1 MSTRVLRKLRQ
12 QQKQHEQEQKESEED
27 DSGEELRTTKPKA
40 INAFDMLNQVEDNDT
55 ESESGAEAS
64 ETPRPLDQEYPR
76 EIKEDQPTA
85 SAAKGKSK
93 SKKKKKGK
101 KKPDRKERIDM
112 INTAKPTVNVGSK
125 LDEIDLALKSLST
138 GKDAD
143 AGIATSQQANRAVLE
158 VCQLLATDA
167 KTLNE
172 MTEMKRLFG
181 NVALESDDNRI
192 GHGTRRGRGPRQLDL
207 EGALAGQNNP
217 ASRGR
222 GLSGLALRRNV
233 LGVPGKETWP
243 LATTGGL
250 GMEPV
255 EKLSDGTTEFRFV
268 HNTAYQDVQRQF
280 ETCVESMDPQRM
292 IQLLQF
298 NPYHIS
304 TLLQVSEIAKQQGD
318 HSVSGDLLERALFS
332 FGRATHTNFVH
343 ALSEGKARL
352 DFRRPENREFWLTAW
367 RYIGNLGQRGT
378 WRTCYEWAKLVL
390 SLDPEG
396 DPYCVCMI
404 IDQLAIRGGQAEHFI
419 KLSESSLL
427 EWIPPR
433 PNFVISLG
441 LAKSKIKDPQGARLA
456 LRKSIESYPYIFSR
470 LFQELN
476 LERIPPSIWAKQPRT
491 QREKLECELYVNYA
505 KDIWNTPDAVSL
517 LVEVVEST
525 VTSSSYPKL
534 DNQITLEEARH
545 IILSTIPTLI
555 NLLPREFTSMVS
567 SSSDPLPPP
576 DNLPSYLSGSAAD
589 IEDAFQEASDEEPP
603 GPGSRSENAAAQSA
617 QNEADEQELRGL
629 RNFFTGIAPWLSRI
643 EGEEGRTDDQNGLE
657 RAADGSGVTQAT
669 IAERGNRFI
678 QLWQRIMTRNQATP
692 ERMPEILHNLTDNFE
707 VRPEDRQSGPDDEE
721 FLPVLVAAEEAVPD
735 AQPATRQD
743 EDYDDERNQR
753 WLAGQGMIGL
763 RDFVAE
769 HGFVEGAWGA
779 HSQAGH
785 ELFFEYAN
793 RVKQLRQQ
801 RTRDFIVNYPLRQG
815 TSVEVRDL
823 VIAHLHRGR

>member
-12 QQKQHEQEQKESEED
+12 QLEQEPKGSEED
-27 DSGEELRTTKPKA
+27 ESEEELRTIKPNA

-55 ESESGAEAS
+55 GSESGAEAS
-64 ETPRPLDQEYPR
+64 EMPRPP
-76 EIKEDQPTA
+76 DQPIA
-85 SAAKGKSK
+85 SATEGKPKSK
-93 SKKKKKGK
+93 RKKKGK
-101 KKPDRKERIDM
+101 KKRERKDKTDM
-112 INTAKPTVNVGSK
+112 ANTAKHAVNAGSE

-138 GKDAD
+138 DKDAD
-143 AGIATSQQANRAVLE
+143 TGIADSQEASGAALE
-158 VCQLLATDA
+158 VCQLLAIDA
-167 KTLNE
+167 KFLNAT
-172 MTEMKRLFG
+172 TEMKRLFG
-181 NVALESDDNRI
+181 NVALESDDNELD
-192 GHGTRRGRGPRQLDL
+192 HGTRRRRGPRQLDL
-207 EGALAGQNNP
+207 GGALAGRNSP

-222 GLSGLALRRNV
+222 GLAGLALRRNV

-332 FGRATHTNFVH
+332 FGRATHTSFVH

-396 DPYCVCMI
+396 DPYCICMI
-404 IDQLAIRGGQAEHFI
+404 IDQLAIRGGQAEHFV
-419 KLSESSLL
+419 KLCESSLL
-427 EWIPPR
+427 EWIPTR
-433 PNFVISLG
+433 PNFAISLG
-441 LAKSKIKDPQGARLA
+441 LAKSKIKDPQGARLS

-491 QREKLECELYVNYA
+491 QREKLECETYVNYA

-525 VTSSSYPKL
+525 VTSSSYFKL

-545 IILSTIPTLI
+545 IVLSTMPTLI
-555 NLLPREFTSMVS
+555 NLLPREYTSTIS

-576 DNLPSYLSGSAAD
+576 DNLPSYLSGLAAD
-589 IEDAFQEASDEEPP
+589 SEDAFQGASDEEPP
-603 GPGSRSENAAAQSA
+603 GPGSRSENAATQSA
-617 QNEADEQELRGL
+617 QDEADEQELRGL
-629 RNFFTGIAPWLSRI
+629 RNFFTGITGIAPWFLRT
-643 EGEEGRTDDQNGLE
+643 EGGEGRDDDQNGLD
-657 RAADGSGVTQAT
+657 RSADGSGVSQVTLT
-669 IAERGNRFI
+669 ERRNRFI
-678 QLWQRIMTRNQATP
+678 QLWQRIMNRNQATP
-692 ERMPEILHNLTDNFE
+692 ERIPEILHNLTDE
-707 VRPEDRQSGPDDEE
+707 SRPEDRLSGPDDEE
-721 FLPVLVAAEEAVPD
+721 FLPDLVAAEEAVPATD
-735 AQPATRQD
+735 TPLPARQD
-743 EDYDDERNQR
+743 DYDDERNQR

-763 RDFVAE
+763 RDFVAK
-769 HGFVEGAWGA
+769 HGFVEDAWGA

-815 TSVEVRDL
+815 TSIEVRDL
-823 VIAHLHRGR
+823 VITHLQRGR

>member
-12 QQKQHEQEQKESEED
+12 QLEQEPKETEEDESE
-27 DSGEELRTTKPKA
+27 GELRMTKPKA
-40 INAFDMLNQVEDNDT
+40 INAFDMLNHVEDK
-55 ESESGAEAS
+55 ESASESGSEAPG
-64 ETPRPLDQEYPR
+64 TPRLPDQTTSLA
-76 EIKEDQPTA
+76 I
-85 SAAKGKSK
+85 KGKPK
-93 SKKKKKGK
+93 SKRKKKGK
-101 KKPDRKERIDM
+101 KKREKRDQTDM
-112 INTAKPTVNVGSK
+112 KDTTKRVVNAGSE

-138 GKDAD
+138 DKNAD
-143 AGIATSQQANRAVLE
+143 AEVAASQEVNRAALE
-158 VCQLLATDA
+158 VCQLLATEA
-167 KTLNE
+167 KSLNAT
-172 MTEMKRLFG
+172 TEMKRLFG
-181 NVALESDDNRI
+181 NVALESDNDEV
-192 GHGTRRGRGPRQLDL
+192 GTGTRRGRGPRQLDL
-207 EGALAGQNNP
+207 GGALAGRNSP

-222 GLSGLALRRNV
+222 GLAGLALRRNV

-332 FGRATHTNFVH
+332 FGRATHTSFVQ

-367 RYIGNLGQRGT
+367 RYIGNLSQRGT

-404 IDQLAIRGGQAEHFI
+404 IDQLAIRGGQAAHFV
-419 KLSESSLL
+419 KLCESSLL
-427 EWIPPR
+427 EWIPTR
-433 PNFVISLG
+433 PNFAISLG
-441 LAKSKIKDPQGARLA
+441 LAKFKIKDPQGARLA
-456 LRKSIESYPYIFSR
+456 LRKSIDSYPYIFSR

-476 LERIPPSIWAKQPRT
+476 LERIPPSIWAKQPGT
-491 QREKLECELYVNYA
+491 QREKLECEMYVNYA

-517 LVEVVEST
+517 LIEVVEST
-525 VTSSSYPKL
+525 VTSSSYFKL
-534 DNQITLEEARH
+534 DNHITLDEARH
-545 IILSTIPTLI
+545 VILSTMPTLI
-555 NLLPREFTSMVS
+555 NLLPRVYTSTIS
-567 SSSDPLPPP
+567 SSSDPLPPL
-576 DNLPSYLSGSAAD
+576 DNLPSYHSGLAAD
-589 IEDAFQEASDEEPP
+589 SEDAFLGASDEEPP
-603 GPGSRSENAAAQSA
+603 GPGSRSENAAPQSA

-629 RNFFTGIAPWLSRI
+629 RNFFTGIAPWFSRS
-643 EGEEGRTDDQNGLE
+643 EGGETRDGDQNGLE
-657 RAADGSGVTQAT
+657 RSADGPGVSQAT
-669 IAERGNRFI
+669 ITERRNRFI
-678 QLWQRIMTRNQATP
+678 QLWQRIMNRNQATP
-692 ERMPEILHNLTDNFE
+692 EQIPEILHNLTGE
-707 VRPEDRQSGPDDEE
+707 PRPQDRQSGPDDEE
-721 FLPVLVAAEEAVPD
+721 FLPDLVAAED
-735 AQPATRQD
+735 AIPESDAPLPAG
-743 EDYDDERNQR
+743 EEEYDDERNQR

-769 HGFVEGAWGA
+769 HGFVEDAWGA

-785 ELFFEYAN
+785 ELFSEYAN
-793 RVKQLRQQ
+793 RVNQLRQQ

-815 TSVEVRDL
+815 TSIEVRDL
-823 VIAHLHRGR
+823 VIKHLQRGR